1 MRTRIPLPNNW
12 RHHQIVAVLRAPVQD
27 FLLPV
32 ALELH
37 DLGVR
42 AIEIALT
49 SPGALAIMEELAS
62 RIGHEAE
69 IGAGTVL
76 TQEQV
81 HHAADAGA
89 TYLLSPTTDERVMR
103 AALERGLPFIPGA
116 GTATEIARAWD
127 LGASAVKVFPA
138 SSLGGPGFIR
148 SIRDPLPH
156 ISLMPTGGIQASQV
170 DAYFEAGAVALGI
183 GSPLT
188 GDALTGGDVADLR
201 KRIALFMAESLRK

>member
-1 MRTRIPLPNNW
+1 MRTRVPLPNNW
-12 RHHQIVAVLRAPVQD
+12 RHHQIVAVLRAPVQE

-32 ALELH
+32 ALELY

-49 SPGALAIMEELAS
+49 SPGALAIIEDLAG

-76 TQEQV
+76 TQEEV

-89 TYLLSPTTDERVMR
+89 TYLLSPTTDERVIR
-103 AALERGLPFIPGA
+103 SALERGLPFIPGA

-138 SSLGGPGFIR
+138 SSLGGPRFIR
-148 SIRDPLPH
+148 SIRDPLPD
-156 ISLMPTGGIQASQV
+156 ISLMPTGGIQASEIE
-170 DAYFEAGAVALGI
+170 AYFEAGAVALGI

-201 KRIALFMAESLRK
+201 TRIALFMAESLRK